1 MERQKVKFLN
11 LFDGAQSKS
20 DIVATFLAVLELTKT
35 KRITIDGDMQ
45 NPSVQIV
52 NEINDAEVETVE

>member
-1 MERQKVKFLN
+1 M
-11 LFDGAQSKS
+11 FDGAQSKS